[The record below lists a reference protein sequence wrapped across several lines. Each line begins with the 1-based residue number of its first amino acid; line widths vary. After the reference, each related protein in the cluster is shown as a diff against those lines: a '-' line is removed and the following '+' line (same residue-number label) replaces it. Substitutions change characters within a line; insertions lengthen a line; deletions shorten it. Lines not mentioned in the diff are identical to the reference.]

1 MPDII
6 TQLKALKLHGMADSY
21 AELVS
26 QGARGAASLDSSEW
40 LLRHLVEAE
49 STDRAIRSIAY
60 QMHTARFPIHRN
72 LDGFDFNQSSVDMAL
87 IDRLAAMTFT
97 DAAENLVLVGG
108 SGTGK
113 SHLATALGVAG
124 IQTHGKRVRFYST
137 VVVSQ

>member
-1 MPDII
+1 MPDIM

-26 QGARGAASLDSSEW
+26 QGAHGATASLASSEW

-72 LDGFDFNQSSVDMAL
+72 LDGFDFSQSSVDMAL
-87 IDRLAAMTFT
+87 IGLLPWRLRMPLRT
-97 DAAENLVLVGG
+97 
-108 SGTGK
+108 
-113 SHLATALGVAG
+113 
-124 IQTHGKRVRFYST
+124 
-137 VVVSQ
+137 

>member
-26 QGARGAASLDSSEW
+26 QGSHGATASLESSEW
-40 LLRHLVEAE
+40 LLRHLLEAE

-72 LDGFDFNQSSVDMAL
+72 LEGFDFSQSSVDAQL

-97 DAAENLVLVGG
+97 DAAENVVLVGG

-113 SHLATALGVAG
+113 SQDRKSTRLNSSH
-124 IQTHGKRVRFYST
+124 IQKSRMPS
-137 VVVSQ
+137 SA

>member
-6 TQLKALKLHGMADSY
+6 TQLKAFKLHGIADSY

-26 QGARGAASLDSSEW
+26 QGAHGATASLESSGW

-72 LDGFDFNQSSVDMAL
+72 LDGFDFSQSSVDAAL
-87 IDRLAAMTFT
+87 IDRLA
-97 DAAENLVLVGG
+97 V
-108 SGTGK
+108 
-113 SHLATALGVAG
+113 
-124 IQTHGKRVRFYST
+124 
-137 VVVSQ
+137 